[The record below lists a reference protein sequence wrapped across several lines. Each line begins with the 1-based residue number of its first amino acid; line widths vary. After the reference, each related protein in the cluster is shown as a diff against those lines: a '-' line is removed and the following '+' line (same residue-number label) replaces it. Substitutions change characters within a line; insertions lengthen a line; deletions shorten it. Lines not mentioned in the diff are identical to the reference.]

1 MNINRVFCVDCYE
14 WKELADLEAFPD
26 KPGNLYCNSC
36 GCVLIELE
44 DNKSTKFE
52 FWLPRNTKN
61 KKLNMVINSNDRDH
75 NKVTGHMVS
84 RIRKLAAYETKAK
97 KDKHMLPFSPKRPCH
112 LTVTVYKPTRRRLDT
127 PNLYPTV
134 KPLVDGMTEAGIWT
148 DDNDNVIKSTKFQ
161 LGGLSG
167 KKGFYKFVLTIEEE
181 KDNV

>member
-14 WKELADLEAFPD
+14 WKELADLESFSE
-26 KPGNLYCNSC
+26 KPGNYYCADC
-36 GCVLIELE
+36 GCVLIESE
-44 DNKSTKFE
+44 DNENTKFE
-52 FWLPRNTKN
+52 FWLSRNTKN

-134 KPLVDGMTEAGIWT
+134 KALVDGMTEAKIWT

-167 KKGFYKFVLTIEEE
+167 KKGYYRFVLTIEEVS
-181 KDNV
+181 K

>member
-1 MNINRVFCVDCYE
+1 MNINRVFCADCYE
-14 WKELADLEAFPD
+14 WKELADLESFPE
-26 KPGNLYCNSC
+26 KTGNYYCTDC
-36 GCVLIELE
+36 GVVLIESE
-44 DNKSTKFE
+44 DNENTKFE

-97 KDKHMLPFSPKRPCH
+97 KDKYMLPFSPKRPCH

-134 KPLVDGMTEAGIWT
+134 KPLVDGLTDAGIWT
-148 DDNDNVIKSTKFQ
+148 DDNSEVIKFMTFKR
-161 LGGLSG
+161 GGPSEIPG
-167 KKGFYKFVLTIEEE
+167 KYRVRLEIKEL
-181 KDNV
+181 